1 MNLEIN
7 GSVSSTETMFDVSQ
21 PDSVRA
27 GIPYEGSTRLSSGNG
42 MRPTL
47 FFFVSDAQPAA
58 SDANSCLRE
67 LVVEQNYTVPRLTRQ
82 RQRRQEGAPGP
93 LEWVLRAG
101 KSNHWPFRFRLL
113 GNCFSRGRV
122 ELALDLARGRG

>member
-47 FFFVSDAQPAA
+47 FFF
-58 SDANSCLRE
+58 CE
-67 LVVEQNYTVPRLTRQ
+67 
-82 RQRRQEGAPGP
+82 RRPTGSKRCKFLSA
-93 LEWVLRAG
+93 
-101 KSNHWPFRFRLL
+101 
-113 GNCFSRGRV
+113 
-122 ELALDLARGRG
+122 